1 MHFSAQPRPAI
12 AALSGSRIREVANS
26 AMGLPDV
33 LAFWFGEPDRPTPAF
48 ISEAAKTALDQGR
61 TFYSPNLGLP
71 ALRSAL
77 AGYVSKLHPQAG
89 ITPRRIAVT
98 SSGVSA
104 LMLAAQALLSPGDRV
119 VAVVPLWPNLSAI
132 AHVLGAQVDTV
143 SLQVDNQSGRW
154 RLDVQALL
162 DALTADTRMLILNS
176 PGNPTG
182 WVMPKSAMAEVVAH
196 CRQRG
201 IWILSDEAYERLIFN
216 GSGCAPSMLDVTD
229 PEDRIVVANTFS
241 KTWQM
246 TGWRLGWLVLPE
258 TLVPAV
264 EKLIEFNSSCAPEF
278 IQMAGITA
286 IEQGD
291 QATLDFVESVRA
303 GASHLMTLL
312 RGLGSVQAVEPEGA
326 MYVLLRIDGHPDS
339 LTLAK
344 DLVSRA
350 RLGLAPGIAFGSS
363 SEGYLRWC
371 VARPPAVLAEGV
383 DRLAGYLNPRK
394 VNPRKG

>member
-12 AALSGSRIREVANS
+12 AALSASRIREVANA

-33 LAFWFGEPDRPTPAF
+33 LAFWFGEPDRPTPGF
-48 ISEAAKTALDQGR
+48 ISDAAKRALDQGR

-71 ALRSAL
+71 ELRSAL
-77 AGYVSKLHPQAG
+77 ADYVGKLHPEAA
-89 ITPRRIAVT
+89 ITPSRIAVT

-132 AHVLGAQVDTV
+132 AQVLGAQVETV
-143 SLQVDNQSGRW
+143 DLQVDPQSGRW

-162 DALTADTRMLILNS
+162 AALTGNTRMLILNS

-182 WVMPKSAMAEVVAH
+182 WVMPRAAMAEVIAH
-196 CRQRG
+196 CRQHG
-201 IWILSDEAYERLIFN
+201 IWILSDEAYERLIFD
-216 GSGCAPSMLDVTD
+216 GSPCAPSMLDVAH
-229 PEDRIVVANTFS
+229 PQDRLVVANTFS

-258 TLVPAV
+258 TLVPAI

-278 IQMAGITA
+278 IQIAGITA

-291 QATLDFVESVRA
+291 QATRDFVESVRA
-303 GASHLMTLL
+303 GATHLMTLL
-312 RGLGSVQAVEPEGA
+312 RELGPVRAVEPEGA
-326 MYVLLRIDGHPDS
+326 MYVLLRIEGQPDS

-344 DLVSRA
+344 DLVVRA
-350 RLGLAPGIAFGSS
+350 RLGLAPGIAFGGA

-371 VARPPAVLAEGV
+371 VARPPAVLSEGV
-383 DRLAGYLNPRK
+383 ERLRAYLNSRP
-394 VNPRKG
+394 GGA